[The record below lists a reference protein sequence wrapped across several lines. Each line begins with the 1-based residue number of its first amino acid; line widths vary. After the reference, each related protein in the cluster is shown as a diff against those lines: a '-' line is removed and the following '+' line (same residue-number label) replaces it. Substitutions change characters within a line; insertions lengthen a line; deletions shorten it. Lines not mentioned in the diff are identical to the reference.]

1 MRGPIYEPRGAA
13 REYAE
18 LALNIYTGCTHG
30 CSYCY
35 APQILRRSREAF
47 AACVR
52 PREGLFFALERQLAN
67 GDFGGRTV
75 HLCFTCDPYPR
86 DVDHTRTREVILL
99 LNDAGCHVQVL
110 TKNPTAALLDLDL
123 LDESDTVGTTVTGR
137 RAFLRARQPRRVK
150 APRRADAREEARHRH
165 VGELR
170 ADPRRER
177 GLARRREVRLR
188 RALELRQAQPRQGQA
203 PTGARSERRSSLRAG
218 NWVEATRSRIRSGRR
233 WRRRDGEPGMCQGR
247 DLPGRAEGRPAEGPG
262 SEAYLQ
268 VQADAG
274 EDMQGMWRQ
283 GAAGSAPERG
293 DVLRRVLGRAA

>member
-1 MRGPIYEPRGAA
+1 MRGPIYEPEGRGARVRRA
-13 REYAE
+13 RLEHLY
-18 LALNIYTGCTHG
+18 GCTHG

-52 PREGLFFALERQLAN
+52 PREGLFFALSASSPMATSGEGRCTCASPAIRTLATSTTPAP
-67 GDFGGRTV
+67 G
-75 HLCFTCDPYPR
+75 
-86 DVDHTRTREVILL
+86 EVILL
-99 LNDAGCHVQVL
+99 LKDAGCHVQVL

-188 RALELRQAQPRQGQA
+188 RALELRPSSNHAKASADWGAIGKEIESTCRQLG
-203 PTGARSERRSSLRAG
+203 RSYAIKDSLRK
-218 NWVEATRSRIRSGRR
+218 EMEETR
-233 WRRRDGEPGMCQGR
+233 W
-247 DLPGRAEGRPAEGPG
+247 
-262 SEAYLQ
+262 
-268 VQADAG
+268 
-274 EDMQGMWRQ
+274 
-283 GAAGSAPERG
+283 
-293 DVLRRVLGRAA
+293 